1 MSTVLAPS
9 SNPAAPLRR
18 MLALARPL
26 RATLV
31 VAVVAGVL
39 GVGCAVALLG
49 VSGFLIA
56 RASEHPS
63 EVALAVAVVGVRTF
77 GIGRG
82 IFRYVE
88 RLASHDAAFRVL
100 ADLRV
105 AVYERLARIAGSGY
119 RQLRSG
125 DLVSRLV
132 SDVDGVQ
139 EVFVRGL
146 TPPLVAIGVG
156 GGTVI
161 AATAIFSPAGAALAV
176 GLLCAGVAVPWVT
189 AMLAQRSDA
198 RLAAARGEL
207 TARAGDVVAGA
218 AELVAYGA
226 DTAAIASFDAADDR
240 LTRLTRR
247 SAVAAAVSSGLS
259 TLAVGATVW
268 GMLLLSV
275 AAQHGGHLSRVALAA
290 VVLTGLAAF
299 EATGPLSAA
308 AQQMAAARASARR
321 IFEVI
326 DLPDPVTEP
335 ADPLPV
341 PAGPVHLRV
350 HDARMRYAP
359 DAPFALD
366 GVSLDVPAGHHV
378 ALLGRSGAGKSTLVT
393 ALTRMRDLDGGDITL
408 NGISVTRFTS
418 DDVRR
423 VVGGCLAD
431 PYLFDSTIRENIRLA
446 RPDASQQE
454 LDDVAARARLLG
466 WIQSLPLGWDTPVGA
481 HGSSV
486 SGGQRQRIALARALL
501 ADPAVMILDE
511 PTAHLDQATG
521 DALMD
526 DVRRA
531 TRGRTL
537 LLITHDR
544 RHAAGFDEVVVLEN
558 GRRVPS
564 AAALAQT

>member
-1 MSTVLAPS
+1 MSTLLAPS
-9 SNPAAPLRR
+9 SRHASPLRR

-26 RATLV
+26 RATLI

-39 GVGCAVALLG
+39 AVGCGVALLG

-56 RASEHPS
+56 RASEHPN
-63 EVALAVAVVGVRTF
+63 EAALAVAVVGVRTF
-77 GIGRG
+77 GIGKG
-82 IFRYVE
+82 VFRYIE

-119 RQLRSG
+119 RQLRGG

-146 TPPLVAIGVG
+146 TPPLVALGVG
-156 GGTVI
+156 GGAVI
-161 AATAIFSPAGAALAV
+161 AATMVFGPAGAALAI
-176 GLLCAGVAVPWVT
+176 GLLCAGVAVPWLT
-189 AMLAQRSDA
+189 AVLAGRSDA

-207 TARAGDVVAGA
+207 TSRAGDIVGGA
-218 AELVAYGA
+218 AELVAFGA
-226 DTAAIASFDAADDR
+226 DAQALAAFDASDDR

-247 SAVAAAVSSGLS
+247 SAVATALGSGLS
-259 TLAVGATVW
+259 TLAVGVTVW
-268 GMLLLSV
+268 AMLLVSV
-275 AAQHGGHLSRVALAA
+275 AAQHGGDLSRVALAA

-308 AQQMAAARASARR
+308 AQQLAAARASAQR

-326 DLPDPVTEP
+326 DLPDPITEP
-335 ADPLPV
+335 AHPLTV
-341 PAGPVHLRV
+341 PEGPLNLQVR
-350 HDARMRYAP
+350 DARLRYTADGP
-359 DAPFALD
+359 AVLD
-366 GVSLDVPAGHHV
+366 GVDLDIPPGRHV

-408 NGISVTRFTS
+408 NGISVTRFSS

-446 RPDASQQE
+446 RPDATQAD
-454 LDDVAARARLLG
+454 LDEVAERVHLLD

-486 SGGQRQRIALARALL
+486 SGGQRQRVALARALL
-501 ADPAVMILDE
+501 ADPAVLVLDE
-511 PTAHLDQATG
+511 PTAHLDRATG

-526 DVRRA
+526 DIRA
-531 TRGRTL
+531 ATHGRSV
-537 LLITHDR
+537 LLITHDQ
-544 RHAAGFDEVVVLEN
+544 RHTAGFDEVVVLER
-558 GRRVPS
+558 GRRISRVS
-564 AAALAQT
+564 S

>member
-1 MSTVLAPS
+1 MTTVLAPG
-9 SNPAAPLRR
+9 PRPVPPLRR

-31 VAVVAGVL
+31 VAVIAGVL
-39 GVGCAVALLG
+39 GVGCGVALLG

-56 RASEHPS
+56 RASEHPN
-63 EVALAVAVVGVRTF
+63 EAALAVAVVGVRTF

-82 IFRYVE
+82 IFRYIE

-105 AVYERLARIAGSGY
+105 SVYERLARIAGSGY

-156 GGTVI
+156 LAAVI
-161 AATAIFSPAGAALAV
+161 AAAAVFSPAGAALAV
-176 GLLCAGVAVPWVT
+176 GLLCAGAAVPWIA
-189 AMLAQRSDA
+189 AMLAQRADA
-198 RLAAARGEL
+198 RLASARGDL
-207 TARAGDVVAGA
+207 TARVADVVAGA
-218 AELVAYGA
+218 PELLAFGA
-226 DTAAIASFDAADDR
+226 DAAALALCDEADAR

-247 SAVAAAVSSGLS
+247 SAVVSAVSSGLS
-259 TLAVGATVW
+259 TLTLGATVW

-275 AAQHGGHLSRVALAA
+275 AAQHSGRLSRVALAA

-308 AQQMAAARASARR
+308 AQQLAAARASARR

-341 PAGPVHLRV
+341 PTGAVHLQMR
-350 HDARMRYAP
+350 DARLRYAP

-366 GVSLDVPAGHHV
+366 GVSLNLPAGRHV

-408 NGISVTRFTS
+408 NGISVSRFTS

-446 RPDASQQE
+446 RPEATSQE
-454 LDDVAARARLLG
+454 LDAVAERVRLLG
-466 WIQSLPLGWDTPVGA
+466 WIQSIPLGWDTPVGT

-511 PTAHLDQATG
+511 PTAHLDRATA

-531 TRGRTL
+531 THGRTL

-544 RHAAGFDEVVVLEN
+544 RHTKGFDEVIVLEA
-558 GRRVPS
+558 GRLV
-564 AAALAQT
+564 A

>member
-1 MSTVLAPS
+1 MSLALDPGRA
-9 SNPAAPLRR
+9 PASPLRR

-39 GVGCAVALLG
+39 GVGCGVALLG

-56 RASEHPS
+56 RASEHPN
-63 EVALAVAVVGVRTF
+63 EAALAVAVVGVRTF

-82 IFRYVE
+82 IFRYIE

-105 AVYERLARIAGSGY
+105 SVYERLARIAGSGY
-119 RQLRSG
+119 RQLRGG

-146 TPPLVAIGVG
+146 TPPLVGIGVG
-156 GGTVI
+156 AGAVI
-161 AATAIFSPAGAALAV
+161 AASAVFSPAGAALAV
-176 GLLCAGVAVPWVT
+176 GLLCAGVAVPWVAAT
-189 AMLAQRSDA
+189 LAQRADA

-218 AELVAYGA
+218 AELVAFGA
-226 DTAAIASFDAADDR
+226 DVAALASFEAADDR

-247 SAVAAAVSSGLS
+247 SAVVSAISSGLS

-275 AAQHGGHLSRVALAA
+275 AAQSHGHLSRVALAA

-341 PAGPVHLRV
+341 PTGAVHLQVR
-350 HDARMRYAP
+350 DAQLRYAP
-359 DAPFALD
+359 GGPLALD
-366 GVSLDVPAGHHV
+366 GVSLDLPIGRHV
-378 ALLGRSGAGKSTLVT
+378 ALVGRSGAGKSTLVT

-408 NGISVTRFTS
+408 NGISVSRFAS

-423 VVGGCLAD
+423 VIGGCLAD

-446 RPDASQQE
+446 RPDASQEE
-454 LDDVAARARLLG
+454 LDGVAERVRLLS
-466 WIQSLPLGWDTPVGA
+466 WIQSLPLGWDTPVGT

-531 TRGRTL
+531 TAGRTL

-544 RHAAGFDEVVVLEN
+544 RHTAGFDEVVELAG
-558 GRRVPS
+558 GRRVS
-564 AAALAQT
+564 

>member
-1 MSTVLAPS
+1 MSLTLAPGGT
-9 SNPAAPLRR
+9 ARTPLRR

-31 VAVVAGVL
+31 VAVLAGVF
-39 GVGCAVALLG
+39 GVGCGVALLG

-56 RASEHPS
+56 RASEHPN
-63 EVALAVAVVGVRTF
+63 ETALAVAVVGVRTF

-82 IFRYVE
+82 IFRYIE

-105 AVYERLARIAGSGY
+105 SVYERLACIAGSGY
-119 RQLRSG
+119 RQLRGG

-156 GGTVI
+156 AGAVA
-161 AATAIFSPAGAALAV
+161 AATAVFSPAGAALAI
-176 GLLCAGVAVPWVT
+176 GLLCAGVAVPWLT
-189 AMLAQRSDA
+189 AMLAHRADA
-198 RLAAARGEL
+198 RLAAARGDL
-207 TARAGDVVAGA
+207 AARAGDVVAGA
-218 AELVAYGA
+218 PELVAFGA
-226 DTAAIASFDAADDR
+226 AAAALALFDAADDR

-247 SAVAAAVSSGLS
+247 SAVVSSVSSGLS
-259 TLAVGATVW
+259 TLALGATVW

-275 AAQHGGHLSRVALAA
+275 GAQSHGHLSRVALAA
-290 VVLTGLAAF
+290 VALTGLAAF
-299 EATGPLSAA
+299 EATGPLTAA
-308 AQQMAAARASARR
+308 AQQLAAARASARR

-335 ADPLPV
+335 ADPLPL
-341 PAGPVHLRV
+341 PTGPVHLQVR
-350 HDARMRYAP
+350 DAHLRYAP
-359 DAPFALD
+359 GGPLALD
-366 GVSLDVPAGHHV
+366 GVSLDLPAGRHV
-378 ALLGRSGAGKSTLVT
+378 ALVGRSGAGKSTLVT

-408 NGISVTRFTS
+408 NAISVSRFTS

-446 RPDASQQE
+446 RPDASQEQ
-454 LDDVAARARLLG
+454 LDGVAERVRLLE
-466 WIQSLPLGWDTPVGA
+466 WIQSLPLGWDTSVGT

-521 DALMD
+521 DALMN

-531 TRGRTL
+531 TDGRTL
-537 LLITHDR
+537 LLITHDS
-544 RHAAGFDEVVVLEN
+544 RHTAGFDEVVELEA
-558 GRRVPS
+558 GRRVDDC
-564 AAALAQT
+564 

>member
-1 MSTVLAPS
+1 MTTVLAPRS
-9 SNPAAPLRR
+9 TPASPLRR

-31 VAVVAGVL
+31 VAVVSGILA
-39 GVGCAVALLG
+39 VGCGVALLG

-56 RASEHPS
+56 RASEHPN

-77 GIGRG
+77 GIGKG
-82 IFRYVE
+82 VFRYLE

-119 RQLRSG
+119 RQLRGG

-146 TPPLVAIGVG
+146 TPPLVAVGVG
-156 GGTVI
+156 GGAVI
-161 AATAIFSPAGAALAV
+161 AATAIYGPAGAALAI
-176 GLLCAGVAVPWVT
+176 GLLCAGIGVPWMT
-189 AMLAQRSDA
+189 ALLAQRADA
-198 RLAAARGEL
+198 RLAAARGDL
-207 TARAGDVVAGA
+207 TARAGDIVSGA
-218 AELVAYGA
+218 AELVAFGA
-226 DTAAIASFDAADDR
+226 DTEAIAAFDTADDR

-247 SAVAAAVSSGLS
+247 SAVATALGSGLS
-259 TLAVGATVW
+259 TFAVGTTVW
-268 GMLLLSV
+268 AILLVSV
-275 AAQHGGHLSRVALAA
+275 AAQHGGNLSRVALAA

-308 AQQMAAARASARR
+308 AQQLAAARTSAQR

-335 ADPLPV
+335 ARPVPLPE
-341 PAGPVHLRV
+341 GPVHLAVRDV
-350 HDARMRYAP
+350 RLRYTP
-359 DAPFALD
+359 DGPQVLN
-366 GVSLDVPAGHHV
+366 GVSLDLPPGRHV

-408 NGISVTRFTS
+408 NGVSVTHLS
-418 DDVRR
+418 GDDVRS

-446 RPDASQQE
+446 RPDASQAD
-454 LDDVAARARLLG
+454 LDAVAVRARLLD
-466 WIQSLPLGWDTPVGA
+466 WIESLPLGWDTPVGT
-481 HGSSV
+481 HGASV

-501 ADPAVMILDE
+501 ADPAVLVLDE
-511 PTAHLDQATG
+511 PTAHLDQETA

-526 DVRRA
+526 DIRA
-531 TRGRTL
+531 VTHGKSV

-544 RHAAGFDEVVVLEN
+544 RHTAGFDEVVVLEA
-558 GRRVPS
+558 GRRV
-564 AAALAQT
+564 A

>member
-1 MSTVLAPS
+1 MSLTLAPGGT
-9 SNPAAPLRR
+9 ARTPLRR

-31 VAVVAGVL
+31 VAVAAGVL
-39 GVGCAVALLG
+39 GVGCGVALLG

-56 RASEHPS
+56 RASEHPN

-82 IFRYVE
+82 IFRYIE

-105 AVYERLARIAGSGY
+105 SVYERLARIAGSGY
-119 RQLRSG
+119 RQLRGG

-156 GGTVI
+156 AGAVLT
-161 AATAIFSPAGAALAV
+161 ATAVFSPAGAALAI
-176 GLLCAGVAVPWVT
+176 GLLCAGVAVPWLT
-189 AMLAQRSDA
+189 AMLAQRADA
-198 RLAAARGEL
+198 RLAAARGDL

-218 AELVAYGA
+218 PELVAFGA
-226 DTAAIASFDAADDR
+226 DAAALALFDTADDR

-247 SAVAAAVSSGLS
+247 SAVVSSVSSGLS
-259 TLAVGATVW
+259 TLALGATVW

-275 AAQHGGHLSRVALAA
+275 GAQSHGHLSRVALAA
-290 VVLTGLAAF
+290 LALTGLAAF

-308 AQQMAAARASARR
+308 AQQLAAARASARR

-335 ADPLPV
+335 SDPLPI
-341 PAGPVHLRV
+341 PTGPVHLQVR
-350 HDARMRYAP
+350 DAQWRYAP
-359 DAPFALD
+359 GGPLALD
-366 GVSLDVPAGHHV
+366 GVSLDLPAGHHV
-378 ALLGRSGAGKSTLVT
+378 ALVGRSGAGKSTLVT
-393 ALTRMRDLDGGDITL
+393 ALTRMRGLDGGDITL
-408 NGISVTRFTS
+408 NSISVSRFTS

-446 RPDASQQE
+446 RPDASQE
-454 LDDVAARARLLG
+454 DLDGVAGRVRLLE
-466 WIQSLPLGWDTPVGA
+466 WIQSLPLGWDTPVGT

-531 TRGRTL
+531 THGRTL

-544 RHAAGFDEVVVLEN
+544 RHTKGFDEVVELEA
-558 GRRVPS
+558 GRRV
-564 AAALAQT
+564 ACH